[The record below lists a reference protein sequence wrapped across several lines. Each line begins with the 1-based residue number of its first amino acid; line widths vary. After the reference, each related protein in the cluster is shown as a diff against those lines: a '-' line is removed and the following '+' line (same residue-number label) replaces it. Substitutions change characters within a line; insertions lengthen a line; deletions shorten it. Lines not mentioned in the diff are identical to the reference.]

1 MSQFKNI
8 PYIPTAEKLADLIF
22 SKLKKIQVEP
32 PKRGKKKRSDYS
44 FYRTLY
50 FRQFRFLFP
59 ELKSELERIA
69 DSFPMIDELHP
80 FHKELIDVLFGI
92 EKLRTNL
99 SRIKHT
105 KKAIESIEVEVSRK
119 LGRSQTAEEAK
130 RIRQEA
136 LGRVGSAI
144 RKLEKPLAE
153 LISAKIQLS
162 KVPDFNLEQKT
173 IAFAGGP
180 NAGKSSFVKLVSTG
194 KPEIASYPFTTKEL
208 ICGHRQNRFE
218 SIQLV
223 DTPGL
228 LDRSL
233 HERNQ
238 IEMKSILALKYL
250 ADAIVFLYDPSKNA
264 TLTLA
269 EQQNLFQE
277 IKKTFPETPMYV
289 FINKKDI
296 IPKEQ
301 LPAIFKQLG
310 EHRLIA
316 TTEEYKNELEE
327 VIQTIIDNLPQK
339 KFFIQDKKEKEPHV
353 EKQKKTD
360 EIEWIFFDEDSSD

>member
-1 MSQFKNI
+1 
-8 PYIPTAEKLADLIF
+8 
-22 SKLKKIQVEP
+22 
-32 PKRGKKKRSDYS
+32 
-44 FYRTLY
+44 
-50 FRQFRFLFP
+50 
-59 ELKSELERIA
+59 
-69 DSFPMIDELHP
+69 
-80 FHKELIDVLFGI
+80 
-92 EKLRTNL
+92 
-99 SRIKHT
+99 
-105 KKAIESIEVEVSRK
+105 
-119 LGRSQTAEEAK
+119 
-130 RIRQEA
+130 
-136 LGRVGSAI
+136 
-144 RKLEKPLAE
+144 
-153 LISAKIQLS
+153 
-162 KVPDFNLEQKT
+162 
-173 IAFAGGP
+173 
-180 NAGKSSFVKLVSTG
+180 
-194 KPEIASYPFTTKEL
+194 PFTTKEL

-264 TLTLA
+264 TLTLV
-269 EQQNLFQE
+269 EQQNLFRE
-277 IKKTFPETPMYV
+277 INKTFSETPMYV

-327 VIQTIIDNLPQK
+327 VIQMIIDNLPQK
-339 KFFIQDKKEKEPHV
+339 KFFMEEKEEKKHV
-353 EKQKKTD
+353 EKRKKTD
-360 EIEWIFFDEDSSD
+360 KIEWIFFDEDSSD